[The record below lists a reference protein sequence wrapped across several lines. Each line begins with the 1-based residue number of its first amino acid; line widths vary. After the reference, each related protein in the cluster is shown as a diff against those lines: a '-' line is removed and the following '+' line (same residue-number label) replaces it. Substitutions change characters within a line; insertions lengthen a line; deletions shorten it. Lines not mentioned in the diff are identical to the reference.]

1 MFLNR
6 HIFSTNQHSGIKK
19 IYLDEM
25 YNSNIP
31 AFIDYVINDAV
42 IKLPIY
48 FNSQMRIVYQ
58 FKDICPVRVHVFIQ
72 ARSACKL

>member
-1 MFLNR
+1 
-6 HIFSTNQHSGIKK
+6 
-19 IYLDEM
+19 M

-31 AFIDYVINDAV
+31 AFIDYVINGAV